1 MWNPFKKKQPPNDS
15 AWGFVADD
23 RNRAR
28 VTHPYPNHATIE
40 CGSDYTD
47 GYRVTTGWDEDGYW
61 VARISGLSVGDV
73 IGTHDWS
80 QFQAMQD
87 LACSLAA
94 TVDAINEPKQQES
107 AL

>member
-1 MWNPFKKKQPPNDS
+1 MNWNPFKKKVPPNTS

-28 VTHPYPNHATIE
+28 ITHPYPNHTNIE
-40 CGSDYTD
+40 CGSDHTD
-47 GYRVTTGWDEDGYW
+47 GYRVTVGWNEDGYW
-61 VARISGLSVGDV
+61 VARISGLSTGDV

-80 QFQAMQD
+80 KEQALLD

-94 TVDAINEPKQQES
+94 TVDCVNEMQKKEP
-107 AL
+107 A